1 MRVSQQFTTTL
12 REVPHDSEGANQEL
26 LVRGGFIRQLT
37 AGVYSFLPLGNRV
50 IRKISQIIR
59 EEMDRA
65 GAQEITMPVM
75 QPKDIWAKKPA
86 SGPSHVEVYGPVLF
100 SLKDRKGREMVLGPT
115 HEEIVTLLGKD
126 FIRSYRDLPRLVYQ
140 IQIKFRDE
148 PRPRGGL
155 LRTREFLMKD
165 LYSFDADAE
174 GLDASYRKIAE
185 AYRAI
190 FTRCGLRFIVIH
202 ADSGAI
208 GGKASQEF
216 LALTEAGEDDAM
228 ICDRCDYAANR
239 EKAEFVRAEFEREP
253 EGDLEEVYTPNC
265 MSISDLATFLNI
277 PESMTMKTVCY
288 VAGDRM
294 VLAVVRGDLEIN
306 EVKLANMLYHE
317 DVNAADLHLAT
328 VEELGNAGIIAGY
341 TSPLHKDERM
351 LIVADPSLKL
361 GSNFVAGAN
370 LVNYHVKNVN
380 YPRDFRIDVWED
392 IASAYDGAT
401 CVRCGGTLH
410 AVRGSE
416 VGHIF
421 KLGTKYSELFDATY
435 LDAEGVAY
443 PILMG
448 CYGIGIG
455 RIMATLV
462 EQSHDEKGIIWPF
475 SIAPY
480 HVALIGLDLEKEE
493 NRQVAEQLYADLTAA
508 GVEVLYDDRAETA
521 GVKFNDADLV
531 GLPLRAV
538 VSKRSLQ
545 NGGIELKLRSQK
557 ESRIVPLADAL
568 AVIQEEIR
576 RGLAITSA

>member
-1 MRVSQQFTTTL
+1 MRASQLLTKTL
-12 REVPHDSEGANQEL
+12 REVPRDSESGNQEL

-37 AGVYSFLPLGNRV
+37 SGVYSYLPLGNRV
-50 IRKISQIIR
+50 IRKISQIVR

-65 GAQEITMPVM
+65 GGQEVTMPVI
-75 QPKDIWAKKPA
+75 QPKDLWDKQPI
-86 SGPSHVEVYGPVLF
+86 SGPTRTETMGDMLF
-100 SLKDRKGREMVLGPT
+100 KLKDRKGRDMVLGPT
-115 HEEIVTLLGKD
+115 HEEVVTTLVSE
-126 FIRSYRDLPRLVYQ
+126 FVRSYRDLPQLIYQ
-140 IQIKFRDE
+140 IQTKLRDE
-148 PRPRGGL
+148 SRPRAGL
-155 LRTREFLMKD
+155 LRVREFIMKD
-165 LYSFDADAE
+165 LYSFDADHE
-174 GLDASYRKIAE
+174 GSDVSYRKMAD

-190 FTRCGLRFIVIH
+190 FTRCGLHFIVIH

-216 LALTEAGEDDAM
+216 LAITEAGEDDAM

-239 EKAEFVRAEFEREP
+239 EKAEFVRTEFEREP

-277 PESMTMKTVCY
+277 PESMTMKTICY

-306 EVKLANMLYHE
+306 EVKLANTLYHE

-328 VEELGNAGIIAGY
+328 AEELGNAGIIAGY
-341 TSPLHKDERM
+341 TSPLQKDERM

-401 CVRCGGTLH
+401 CARCGGTLH

-435 LDAEGVAY
+435 LDAEGVAH

-462 EQSHDEKGIIWPF
+462 EHSHDEKGIVWPF

-493 NRQVAEQLYADLTAA
+493 NRQVAERLYADLTAA

-557 ESRIVPLADAL
+557 EGHIAPLKDAVQ
-568 AVIQEEIR
+568 VIRNEIR
-576 RGLAITSA
+576 LGIASA

>member
-12 REVPHDSEGANQEL
+12 REVPHDSEGGNQEL
-26 LVRGGFIRQLT
+26 LIRGGFIRQLT
-37 AGVYSFLPLGNRV
+37 TGVYSFLPLGNRV
-50 IRKISQIIR
+50 LRKISQIIR
-59 EEMDRA
+59 EEMDHA
-65 GAQEITMPVM
+65 GAQEIIMPVM

-174 GLDASYRKIAE
+174 GLDASYSKIAE
-185 AYRAI
+185 AYRAV

-208 GGKASQEF
+208 GGKESQEF
-216 LALTEAGEDDAM
+216 IAITEVGEDDVLV
-228 ICDRCDYAANR
+228 CNNCDYAANV
-239 EKAEFVRAEFEREP
+239 EKAEFVRTEIAKESEAT
-253 EGDLEEVYTPNC
+253 LEEVYTPGC
-265 MSISDLATFLNI
+265 MTIVDLAAFLKI
-277 PESMTMKTVCY
+277 PEAKTMKSVCY
-288 VAGDRM
+288 VANGKF

-306 EVKLANMLYHE
+306 EIKLTNTLYSTGI
-317 DVNAADLHLAT
+317 NAADLHLAT
-328 VEELGNAGIIAGY
+328 PEELEKAGIVAGY
-341 TSPLHKDERM
+341 TSPLNKDEQV
-351 LIVADPSLKL
+351 LIVADISLRL
-361 GSNFVAGAN
+361 GNNFVAGAN
-370 LVNYHVKNVN
+370 RADYHVKNVN
-380 YPRDFRIDVWED
+380 YPRDFRVDGWQD
-392 IASAYDGAT
+392 IASAYEGAT
-401 CVRCGGTLH
+401 CARCGGTLH
-410 AVRGSE
+410 TVHGSE
-416 VGHIF
+416 AGHIF
-421 KLGTKYSELFDATY
+421 KLGTLYSELLGAAY
-435 LDAEGVAY
+435 LDANGVAH

-448 CYGIGIG
+448 SYGIGIS
-455 RIMATLV
+455 RLMAIVV
-462 EQSHDEKGIIWPF
+462 EQSHDKKGIIWPF

-480 HVALIGLDLEKEE
+480 HVALVGLDMDKPETS
-493 NRQVAEQLYADLTAA
+493 QAAEQLYGDLLAA
-508 GVEVLYDDRAETA
+508 GVEVLFDDRAESA

-538 VSKRSLQ
+538 VSKRSLK

-557 ESRIVPLADAL
+557 ESRIVPMVDAVR
-568 AVIQEEIR
+568 VIRERIR
-576 RGLAITSA
+576 EGVTSPLR